1 MKQKNT
7 GVEESSQG
15 HRAKPPPLQG
25 LTMVGH
31 AKRQMRADAEGG
43 AADGGADE
51 HLVTA

>member
-1 MKQKNT
+1 MR
-7 GVEESSQG
+7 ECCRPREI
-15 HRAKPPPLQG
+15 AWPPPLQG